1 MRQVSSSYLRALIL
15 APVLLIAA
23 PAAAST
29 PTDRCDTYIKAAEQ
43 PIGWRIAC
51 VGDDIGSDT
60 YGVTY
65 LDYRIILIRRGLG
78 EEQTRLTIAHENA
91 HAEAENLFSPATK
104 AWFTQRLGKTLWYDT
119 NDYYG
124 SPAGSGAA
132 LRASSHWVSASSA
145 KLWTVA
151 GLRFTEGA
159 EVSGSGCGSG
169 CSQTTKPTTDRSVG
183 DVGDAVTCSSYEDFY
198 RNKQEPASPTSPIK
212 CDQHVYLR
220 ERVSA

>member
-1 MRQVSSSYLRALIL
+1 MNTKTLTLRALIL

-29 PTDRCDTYIKAAEQ
+29 PTDRCDTYIKAAE

-124 SPAGSGAA
+124 SPVEVW
-132 LRASSHWVSASSA
+132 ASSRARCQGAPLGGCRCRCSVRALMRSCRSGWSVWWCGCRLVWV
-145 KLWTVA
+145 W
-151 GLRFTEGA
+151 
-159 EVSGSGCGSG
+159 
-169 CSQTTKPTTDRSVG
+169 
-183 DVGDAVTCSSYEDFY
+183 
-198 RNKQEPASPTSPIK
+198 
-212 CDQHVYLR
+212 
-220 ERVSA
+220 RVV